1 MAEVLVVM
9 PTYNEID
16 NLASILGRIR
26 QGVPGADVLIVD
38 DGSPDGTGRLADE
51 LAADD
56 AGVSV
61 VHRASKSGLGGA
73 YVAGFTRAIESGY
86 DFVCEIDADGSH
98 DPAAL
103 AAMID
108 LAVDGADLVIGARW
122 VPGGSVRNWPWIRQV
137 ISRTGTAYS
146 RLVLGSQINDLTSGF
161 RVIRVSML
169 QGLEPTTISSDG
181 YCFQVELAWRL
192 ERAGARIAEY
202 PITFVERRL
211 GSSKMGIGIVVEALG
226 RVTWWGLER
235 WTAGMRIALR
245 RRWKRRRR
253 ARSS

>member
-26 QGVPGADVLIVD
+26 QGVPGADVFIVD

-61 VHRASKSGLGGA
+61 LHRADKSGLGGA
-73 YVAGFTRAIESGY
+73 YLAGFRHAIESGY

-103 AAMID
+103 PVMVD

-122 VPGGSVRNWPWIRQV
+122 IPGGSVRNWPWIRRV

-146 RLVLGSQINDLTSGF
+146 RLVLGSRTNDLTSGF

-169 QGLEPTTISSDG
+169 QSLDLTTISSDG

-192 ERAGARIAEY
+192 ERAGARIAEH

-211 GSSKMGIGIVVEALG
+211 GSSKMGVGIVVEALG
-226 RVTWWGLER
+226 RVTWWGLLR
-235 WTAGMRIALR
+235 WSASMGIAPR
-245 RRWKRRRR
+245 RQRRRR
-253 ARSS
+253 GARER